1 MSQETEGMGTWLGKG
16 AGAGGI
22 GAGWSGIGTCAAV
35 ITAVFGV
42 AQREVGAETWDAW

>member
-1 MSQETEGMGTWLGKG
+1 MAQETVGMWTWFGKG

-22 GAGWSGIGTCAAV
+22 GAGRSGIETCAAV

-42 AQREVGAETWDAW
+42 AHREDGAETWDAW